1 MIVYTKKVQPDF
13 LRFFLKSAM
22 NHFFLFFMMLLVLN
36 VVTNLLPKTR
46 FKTIQTELNAHF
58 QNNTYRRWE
67 YMV

>member
-1 MIVYTKKVQPDF
+1 
-13 LRFFLKSAM
+13 M

-58 QNNTYRRWE
+58 QRQNFQNNTYRMWE